1 MCQIGK
7 HGDSFRVP
15 GLQSIFEINKK
26 KKEEGVGVKY
36 VLIHT
41 GCVGKV
47 LNCFSSIYILYK
59 CNEWRQV

>member
-1 MCQIGK
+1 MVTHSEFLVCNPSLK
-7 HGDSFRVP
+7 
-15 GLQSIFEINKK
+15 LTKKK

-59 CNEWRQV
+59 CNE